1 MKKSGG
7 PNQWPSALQT
17 IPRAVLL
24 FFRADPVLS
33 SLQAAITVVRAVLPL
48 LVLGVAK
55 LLVDAATEPATGG
68 MVVLPLVGEPAD
80 PVHGLYLLGALLLS
94 IWLLDKAT
102 WSAEEVVRT
111 YSTNRVES
119 HVHALIMR
127 KCSTLDAAFYE
138 SPEYLDMLE
147 RAVRGALMN
156 ALSFMWGFYLLL
168 SAATSL
174 VATIAVLSTIH
185 WAIPVAMVLA
195 ALPQLIATSHFSRK
209 GWALENSLATHFR
222 LLKYLTALMSERQ
235 AANEVR
241 LFGLSDYFVP
251 RFREVNDH
259 RLRREQAFTRR
270 STLWRAGLGVVSDVA
285 VAGVWVFIS
294 VRYAL
299 TARENGGFGD
309 VAHVAD
315 LRRVSDAAVAA
326 GVEQDLAT
334 LADGYETFLGGQFG
348 IGRDLSGGQWQKVGL
363 ARGFMRRGS
372 HAELAK
378 VAGLYSRMFETQAS
392 GYR

>member
-1 MKKSGG
+1 M
-7 PNQWPSALQT
+7 
-17 IPRAVLL
+17 
-24 FFRADPVLS
+24 S

-55 LLVDAATEPATGG
+55 LLVDAATELATGG

-156 ALSFMWGFYLLL
+156 ALSFMWGFYFLL

-185 WAIPVAMVLA
+185 WAIPVAIVLS
-195 ALPQLIATSHFSRK
+195 ALPQLIATSHFSRQ

-251 RFREVNDH
+251 RFRDVNNH

-299 TARENGGFGD
+299 TARENVGFGD

-326 GVEQDLAT
+326 GVEQVWRLLPMDTRRFSADSSGSAETCRAGNGRRSDLRAASCAVEPT
-334 LADGYETFLGGQFG
+334 RSWPRLPDSTRACLKPRPAAIASKQSRRCGA
-348 IGRDLSGGQWQKVGL
+348 IRRVG
-363 ARGFMRRGS
+363 
-372 HAELAK
+372 
-378 VAGLYSRMFETQAS
+378 
-392 GYR
+392 

>member
-1 MKKSGG
+1 MALVRVRFLQWLEVNRSVKKSGG
-7 PNQWPSALQT
+7 PNQWPSALKT

-55 LLVDAATEPATGG
+55 LLVDAATELATGG

-156 ALSFMWGFYLLL
+156 ALSFMWGFYFLL

-185 WAIPVAMVLA
+185 WAIPVAMVLS
-195 ALPQLIATSHFSRK
+195 ALPQLIATSHFSRQ

-251 RFREVNDH
+251 RFREVNNH

-299 TARENGGFGD
+299 TARENVGFGD

-326 GVEQDLAT
+326 GVELVSRRTVRDRQRLVGWAM
-334 LADGYETFLGGQFG
+334 AE
-348 IGRDLSGGQWQKVGL
+348 GRTCARLHAPWN
-363 ARGFMRRGS
+363 ARGAGQGCRTL
-372 HAELAK
+372 LAH
-378 VAGLYSRMFETQAS
+378 V
-392 GYR
+392 